1 VYEPTP
7 VLVTG
12 GLQFAAVSAGAGAT
26 CAITTDHV
34 PYCWGFNWHG
44 RLGNGSETSSAM
56 PVAVSGGL
64 AFTSVTLNFHGCGL
78 TPAGAAY
85 CWASNDYGQLGDG
98 TTVPIRLAPVRVI
111 Q

>member
-1 VYEPTP
+1 
-7 VLVTG
+7 VLVAG
-12 GLQFAAVSAGAGAT
+12 GLHFAAVSVGAGAT

-44 RLGNGSETSSAM
+44 RLGNGTETNSAT

-64 AFTSVTLNFHGCGL
+64 AFRSVTLDFHGCGL
-78 TPAGAAY
+78 TSAGAVY
-85 CWASNDYGQLGDG
+85 CWGSNDYGEVGDG
-98 TTVPIRLAPVRVI
+98 TTVPIRLAPVHVI